1 MFKTLFLGAS
11 SNVEKEN
18 THYQGLPEN
27 VQNPFFRVEIEITH
41 YQGLP
46 ESKKKK
52 NLKRRMREKKP
63 DITSILRLQSTEQ
76 AGKNC
81 SL

>member
-1 MFKTLFLGAS
+1 MFKTLLLGAS
-11 SNVEKEN
+11 SNVEREN

-27 VQNPFFRVEIEITH
+27 VQNPFFRVEKEITH

-46 ESKKKK
+46 ESKKEKSK
-52 NLKRRMREKKP
+52 ASYARKKP

-76 AGKNC
+76 AGKSC